1 MKSDNIKQAVTILEE
16 NRLANTALEKLDS
29 SVRPLDMGAAYKIQ
43 NSLNDKLSR
52 SRLGS
57 RSGFKIGCT
66 TPVLQR
72 YLDIHEP
79 IYGEIFS
86 STMYKD
92 TAILDLANYVE
103 LGIET
108 EMAVRLDTDL
118 PNNGDPYDFEHIAD
132 AIDSVMISIELVD
145 ARYENFKTLDTPT
158 LTADNFFNA
167 GIVLGRPIADWH
179 ELDLAS
185 LESFVTLN
193 SKVLGRGKGS
203 LIMGHPLNALTWLAN
218 KLCEQGH
225 MLRGGNIVSLGSMV
239 KTHWAKPGDT
249 LHHHMAGL
257 GSVSVTVKG

>member
-1 MKSDNIKQAVTILEE
+1 MKSDNINQAVAILEE
-16 NRLANTALEKLDS
+16 NRLANTALDKLNS
-29 SVRPLDMGAAYKIQ
+29 GVRPLNMGAAYRIQ

-52 SRLGS
+52 SQLGS
-57 RSGFKIGCT
+57 RSGYKNGCT

-86 STMYKD
+86 STIFRD
-92 TAILDLANYVE
+92 TAVLDLANYVE

-108 EMAVRLDTDL
+108 EIAVRLDTDL
-118 PNNGDPYDFEHIAD
+118 PNNGDPYDFELIAD

-145 ARYENFKTLDTPT
+145 ARYKNFEALDTPT

-185 LESFVTLN
+185 LEAIVTLN
-193 SKVLGRGKGS
+193 SKELGRGKSS

-225 MLRGGNIVSLGSMV
+225 MLRGGNIVTLGSMV
-239 KTHWAKPGDT
+239 KTHWVKPGDT

>member
-1 MKSDNIKQAVTILEE
+1 ME
-16 NRLANTALEKLDS
+16 
-29 SVRPLDMGAAYKIQ
+29 AAYKIQ
-43 NSLNDKLSR
+43 SSLNDKLSR

-57 RSGFKIGCT
+57 RSGYKIGCT
-66 TPVLQR
+66 TPVLQE

-86 STMYKD
+86 STIFRD
-92 TAILDLANYVE
+92 TAVLDLANYVE
-103 LGIET
+103 LGIEA
-108 EMAVRLDTDL
+108 EIAVRLDTDL
-118 PNNGDPYDFEHIAD
+118 PNNLDPLDFEHVAD

-145 ARYENFKTLDTPT
+145 ARYENFNNLDTPT

-167 GIVLGRPIADWH
+167 GIVLGRPITDWH
-179 ELDLAS
+179 DLDLAS
-185 LESFVTLN
+185 LESVVTLN
-193 SKVLGRGKGS
+193 SKEIGRGKSS

-218 KLCEQGH
+218 KLCEQGQ
-225 MLRGGNIVSLGSMV
+225 MLREGNIICLGSMV

>member
-1 MKSDNIKQAVTILEE
+1 MKSDNVNQAVTILEE
-16 NRLANTALEKLDS
+16 NRLANTALDKLNSD
-29 SVRPLDMGAAYKIQ
+29 VRPLDMGAAYKIQ

-57 RSGFKIGCT
+57 RSGYKIGCT

-86 STMYKD
+86 STIFRD
-92 TAILDLANYVE
+92 TAVLDLANYVQ
-103 LGIET
+103 LGIEA
-108 EMAVRLDTDL
+108 EMAVRLDTNL
-118 PNNGDPYDFEHIAD
+118 PNNGDPYDFELVVD

-145 ARYENFKTLDTPT
+145 ARYKNFEALDTPT

-179 ELDLAS
+179 KLDLAS
-185 LESFVTLN
+185 LEAFVTLN
-193 SKVLGRGKGS
+193 SKELGHGKSS

-218 KLCEQGH
+218 KLCEQGR
-225 MLRGGNIVSLGSMV
+225 MLRGGNIVTLGSMV
-239 KTHWAKPGDT
+239 KTHWVKPGDT

-257 GSVSVTVKG
+257 GSVSVTVRG

>member
-1 MKSDNIKQAVTILEE
+1 MKSDNINQAVAILEE
-16 NRLANTALEKLDS
+16 NRLANTALDKLNS
-29 SVRPLDMGAAYKIQ
+29 GVRPLDMGAAYRIQ

-52 SRLGS
+52 SQLGS
-57 RSGFKIGCT
+57 RSGYKIGCT

-86 STMYKD
+86 STIFRD
-92 TAILDLANYVE
+92 PAVLNLANYVE

-108 EMAVRLDTDL
+108 EIAVRLDTDL
-118 PNNGDPYDFEHIAD
+118 PNNGDPYDFELIAD

-145 ARYENFKTLDTPT
+145 ARYKNFEALDTPT

-185 LESFVTLN
+185 LEAVVTLN
-193 SKVLGRGKGS
+193 SKELGRGKSS

-225 MLRGGNIVSLGSMV
+225 MLRGGNIVTLGSMV
-239 KTHWAKPGDT
+239 KTHWVKPGDT

>member
-1 MKSDNIKQAVTILEE
+1 MKSDNINQAVTILEE
-16 NRLANTALEKLDS
+16 NRLSNTALEKLDS
-29 SVRPLDMGAAYKIQ
+29 GVRPVDMGAAYKIQ
-43 NSLNDKLSR
+43 NRLNDKLSQ

-57 RSGFKIGCT
+57 RVGYKIGCT

-86 STMYKD
+86 STIFRD
-92 TAILDLANYVE
+92 TAVLDLANYVE
-103 LGIET
+103 LGIEA
-108 EMAVRLDTDL
+108 EMAVRLNTNL
-118 PNNGDPYDFEHIAD
+118 PINGDPYDFELIVD

-145 ARYENFKTLDTPT
+145 ARYKNFKAFDTPT

-185 LESFVTLN
+185 LEAVVTLN
-193 SKVLGRGKGS
+193 SKELGRGKS
-203 LIMGHPLNALTWLAN
+203 CLIMGHPLNALAWLAN

-225 MLRGGNIVSLGSMV
+225 MLRGGNIVTLGSMV
-239 KTHWAKPGDT
+239 KTHWVKPGDT

-257 GSVSVTVKG
+257 GSVSVSVKG

>member
-1 MKSDNIKQAVTILEE
+1 MKSDNINEAATILEE
-16 NRLANTALEKLDS
+16 HRLANTALDKLGS
-29 SVRPLDMGAAYKIQ
+29 SVRPLDMEAAYKVQ

-57 RSGFKIGCT
+57 RSGYKIGCT
-66 TPVLQR
+66 TPILRQ
-72 YLDIHEP
+72 YMDIHEP

-86 STMYKD
+86 STIFRD
-92 TAILDLANYVE
+92 SAVLDLADYVE

-108 EMAVRLDTDL
+108 EMAVLLDTDL
-118 PNNGDPYDFEHIAD
+118 PKNGYPCDFERIAN

-145 ARYENFKTLDTPT
+145 ARYKDFKALDTPT

-167 GIVLGRPIADWH
+167 GVVLGPPIADWH
-179 ELDLAS
+179 KLDLAS
-185 LESFVTLN
+185 LEAFVTLN
-193 SKVLGRGKGS
+193 SKELDCGNSS

-225 MLRGGNIVSLGSMV
+225 MLKGGNIVTLGSMV
-239 KTHWAKPGDT
+239 VTHWAKPGDT
-249 LHHHMAGL
+249 LHHHIAGL